1 MAKDLFRRSPTGHHG
16 VRATQAGPPPKQPKP
31 PSRDA
36 QRSTAGWKPL
46 RAPGPAATEQS
57 PFSRLATA
65 HCLAV
70 GGDTLV
76 TMALAG
82 SLFFS
87 ISPSAAQGR
96 VAAYLLLTMAPFAVV
111 APVLGPALDRS
122 RGGRRTMLILASAS
136 RAAVCLSMASH
147 LQSAWIFPEAFALLV
162 LSKAQMVTKSA
173 LVPSTVVS
181 DSELVEANSRL
192 AVLSVVAGF
201 VAAVPGVAVL
211 KIGFLGGP
219 WVLRLAAVAFIAAAV
234 ASVRIARP
242 SKASAPIEAP
252 SAAEKAELHSPT
264 VRLSATSMAV
274 LRAVVGFMTFLVA
287 FAFRRSGA
295 PSWWFG
301 MVLATSLT
309 GNFIGA
315 AIAPWLRKHLREERI
330 ILGALALVTV
340 VAFFSARV
348 GGVGA
353 VATLGSVVGLAA
365 AAGKL
370 AFDSVVQRDAPDA
383 VRGRTFARFET
394 RFQLVWVLGAAV
406 PVVVHLSATLGMDL
420 IAAGCATAFTAYV
433 SALAASHRRNVL

>member
-1 MAKDLFRRSPTGHHG
+1 MQPQQPQPASTSPS
-16 VRATQAGPPPKQPKP
+16 RP

-36 QRSTAGWKPL
+36 LRAKAGWKPL
-46 RAPGPAATEQS
+46 RAPGAGSTRQS

-122 RGGRRTMLILASAS
+122 RGGRRTMMILSAAS
-136 RAAVCLSMASH
+136 RSAVCLSMANH

-181 DSELVEANSRL
+181 DTELVEANSRL

-211 KIGFLGGP
+211 KIGFLGGD
-219 WVLRLAAVAFIAAAV
+219 WVLRLAAVAFVAAAV
-234 ASVRIARP
+234 ASARIARP
-242 SKASAPIEAP
+242 AKAKEPIDDSAHA
-252 SAAEKAELHSPT
+252 AAEKAELHSPT
-264 VRLSATSMAV
+264 ILLSASSMAV

-287 FAFRRSGA
+287 FAFRRGGA
-295 PSWWFG
+295 PPWWFG
-301 MVLATSLT
+301 VVLATSLT
-309 GNFIGA
+309 GNFVGA

-330 ILGALALVTV
+330 LLGAMALVTV
-340 VAFFSARV
+340 VAFVCARV
-348 GGVGA
+348 GGLGA
-353 VATLGSVVGLAA
+353 IATLGGALGLAA

-370 AFDSVVQRDAPDA
+370 AFDSIVQRDAPDA

-394 RFQLVWVLGAAV
+394 RFQLVWVLGAAA

-420 IAAGCATAFTAYV
+420 IAAACAASFTAYV

>member
-1 MAKDLFRRSPTGHHG
+1 VAKDLFRRAPTPGSPPEKPA
-16 VRATQAGPPPKQPKP
+16 RP
-31 PSRDA
+31 PSPDT
-36 QRSTAGWKPL
+36 QRAKAGWKPL
-46 RAPGPAATEQS
+46 RAPGGGASHQS

-65 HCLAV
+65 HCIAV

-76 TMALAG
+76 TIALAG

-96 VAAYLLLTMAPFAVV
+96 VAGYLLLTMAPFAVV

-122 RGGRRTMLILASAS
+122 RGGRRTMMILSAAS
-136 RAAVCLSMASH
+136 RAAVCLSMATH

-162 LSKAQMVTKSA
+162 LSKAHMITKSA
-173 LVPSTVVS
+173 LVPATVVS
-181 DSELVEANSRL
+181 DDELVEANSRL
-192 AVLSVVAGF
+192 AVLSVVVGF

-211 KIGFLGGP
+211 KIPFLGGE
-219 WVLRLAAVAFIAAAV
+219 WVLRLAAVAFVAAAV
-234 ASVRIARP
+234 ATARIARP
-242 SKASAPIEAP
+242 PKSRDPIPEAT
-252 SAAEKAELHSPT
+252 AAEKAELHSPS

-295 PSWWFG
+295 PAWWYG
-301 MVLATSLT
+301 LVLATSVT

-315 AIAPWLRKHLREERI
+315 AVAPWLRRRLREERI
-330 ILGALALVTV
+330 LLGALALVTV
-340 VAFFSARV
+340 VAFFSARA
-348 GGVGA
+348 GGVAA
-353 VATLGSVVGLAA
+353 VAALGGVLGMAA
-365 AAGKL
+365 AAAKL
-370 AFDSVVQRDAPDA
+370 AFDSIVQRDAPDA

-394 RFQLVWVLGAAV
+394 RFQLVWVLGAFV

-420 IAAGCATAFTAYV
+420 IAAACATSFTAYV